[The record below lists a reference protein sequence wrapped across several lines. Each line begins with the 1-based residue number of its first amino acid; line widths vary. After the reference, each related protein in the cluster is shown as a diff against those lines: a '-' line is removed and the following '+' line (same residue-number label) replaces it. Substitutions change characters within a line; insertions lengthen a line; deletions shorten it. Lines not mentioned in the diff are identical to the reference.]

1 MNKCDFCKRNVV
13 PLYHALMPRH
23 KKRWVKDAY
32 GVMIMPIYNGIDF
45 LETSICQSCINALAS
60 ILPEVTVD
68 E

>member
-1 MNKCDFCKRNVV
+1 MNRCDFCKRTDV

-32 GVMIMPIYNGIDF
+32 GAMIMPVYNGIDF

>member
-1 MNKCDFCKRNVV
+1 MNKCDFCKRTDV

-32 GVMIMPIYNGIDF
+32 GTMIMLVYDGLEF
-45 LETSICQSCINALAS
+45 LDTTICQSCIDGLAS
-60 ILPEVTVD
+60 LLPEVTVD

>member
-1 MNKCDFCKRNVV
+1 
-13 PLYHALMPRH
+13 MPRH

-32 GVMIMPIYNGIDF
+32 GTMIMPVYNGIDF
-45 LETSICQSCINALAS
+45 LETSICQSCINVLAS

>member
-1 MNKCDFCKRNVV
+1 MNKCDFCKRTDV

-32 GVMIMPIYNGIDF
+32 GTMIMSVYDGLEF
-45 LETSICQSCINALAS
+45 LDTTICQSCIDGLAS
-60 ILPEVTVD
+60 LLPEVTVD

>member
-1 MNKCDFCKRNVV
+1 MNKCDFCKRDNI
-13 PLYHALMPRH
+13 LLHHALMPRH

-32 GVMIMPIYNGIDF
+32 GAKIISIYNGIDF
-45 LETSICQSCINALAS
+45 LETLICQSCINALAS